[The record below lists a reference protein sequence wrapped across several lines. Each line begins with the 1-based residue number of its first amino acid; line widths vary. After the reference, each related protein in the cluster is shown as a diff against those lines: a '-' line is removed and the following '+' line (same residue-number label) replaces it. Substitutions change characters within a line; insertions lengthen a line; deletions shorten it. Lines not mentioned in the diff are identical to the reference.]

1 MRRTAWLVLSPWLAV
16 AVASAVAWPTA
27 FVLRD
32 LLTTEGEGLENL
44 AGEVFALLAGVLV
57 WCGGSAVLLRM
68 VARRTFPAPSARRA
82 LGWAVVAA
90 VVAAVFAGT
99 ATFPLE
105 GGGLPLALA
114 FTPVFL
120 PAAGTGAFL
129 VTERR
134 LTGRAVPRR
143 EGRHGAALIATLAL
157 AGALV
162 GGTAG
167 FVVDVVVLGPSAQ
180 ELDAAAQGLVPLGYA
195 VEEPVPVNGT
205 VLLTAYPGTP
215 APDTAEVEAT
225 VAAEGWRTDDVE
237 RSPGSTTLVLSRDDV
252 AGTVVMSESSL
263 GPPYSV
269 TVFRRPMDG
278 RGALVGGLLGA
289 GAGAVGA
296 LVRRRS

>member
-1 MRRTAWLVLSPWLAV
+1 VRRTAWLVLSPWLAV
-16 AVASAVAWPTA
+16 ALASAVAWPTTNI
-27 FVLRD
+27 LRD
-32 LLTTEGEGLENL
+32 LLTIEGGGLENL
-44 AGEVFALLAGVLV
+44 AGEVFALLAGALV
-57 WCGGSAVLLRM
+57 WSGGSAALLRM
-68 VARRTFPAPSARRA
+68 VARRTFPAPAARTA

-90 VVAAVFAGT
+90 VMAAVFTGA

-134 LTGRAVPRR
+134 LTGRSVPRR
-143 EGRHGAALIATLAL
+143 AGRHGAALIATLAL

-162 GGTAG
+162 GATVGV
-167 FVVDVVVLGPSAQ
+167 VVDVVAFRPSAQ
-180 ELDAAAQGLVPLGYA
+180 ELGAAARGLVPLGYA
-195 VEEPVPVNGT
+195 AEEPVPVNGT

-225 VAAEGWRTDDVE
+225 VAAAGWRTDDVE
-237 RSPGSTTLVLSRDDV
+237 RSPGSTTLVLSRGDV
-252 AGTVVMSESSL
+252 AGTVVMSENSL

-269 TVFRRPMDG
+269 TVFRQPVDG

-289 GAGAVGA
+289 AAGAVGA
-296 LVRRRS
+296 LVRRRV